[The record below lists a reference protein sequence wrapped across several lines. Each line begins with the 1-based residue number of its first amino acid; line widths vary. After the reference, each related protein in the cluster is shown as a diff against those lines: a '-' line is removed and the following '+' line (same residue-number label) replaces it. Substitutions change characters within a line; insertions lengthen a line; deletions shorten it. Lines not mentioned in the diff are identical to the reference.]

1 MSARQWLS
9 RVAKWVLFV
18 LVAVILMPQP
28 AYRGAPGTL
37 LNPAQ
42 YAVDLAAQSGQVD
55 SAATVFD
62 LGPLSRLATRAPG
75 GGQGRA
81 LAFDLLVA
89 AAVLY
94 GLSLLFRRASSA
106 EALLGILA
114 GALVVEGVHSYV
126 FPLAVLLWLVLLVVV
141 LDYVQRETILSLL
154 AAAGLSW
161 LLFYFQSSVG
171 LAALAMLA
179 AVLIFRLVH
188 PGRRGRR
195 FTALALAVW
204 LVLGPLLAL
213 LLRIDL
219 PGHVANALRLRSLA
233 AAPAPA
239 LAIGKANGSEF
250 LWLALTI
257 LLIFAGVLLASRR
270 ALRGQAVD
278 WLACG
283 LVGALLLLAFRE
295 AFVRP
300 WGHPWLFFQAAAAA
314 IGILALI
321 LTTREAGRRFGGA
334 FAAVLILSFPVVS
347 ANVQGDYLS
356 ARVAS
361 LQSYAAWALNTA
373 QPAAGDPRLEAYIP
387 PPRLLEIIGDGTV
400 DATAELL
407 PFIVANDLAFQPSA
421 AITSLAELP
430 GQIGSDNGPRFIML
444 GLGDDP
450 AHNPF
455 PAGSPAA
462 LDLLQDYR
470 VVWRYGDL
478 FLLLERLQQP
488 RPLEQAGSFSGA
500 GQLEEAL
507 VLATPGGIQRLQ
519 ADVEHTLLGRLAQAV
534 TLAPQLDLV
543 VEYVDGERETARLT
557 ADQLRAGV
565 QLAPVVDDLAT
576 AELFSGASGVL
587 NRPVARFW
595 LQATP
600 SWAFEPRYG
609 YTVDSFADRNA
620 ATSDE
625 WPTVTLNNG
634 QQLRLAAVQVSLEPD
649 AVAGDMFWE
658 VDPATIAPEMA
669 LEHTAFARLLD
680 ETGQIVASTEVELQD
695 RAAGLRTLAA
705 GQRRFL
711 AARLRLPLPP
721 DAATAVYDLEVGLT
735 PAGQAPESAVWRTVL
750 PEFVRR
756 ERDE

>member
-37 LNPAQ
+37 LDPAQ
-42 YAVDLAAQSGQVD
+42 YAVDLAAQSGQVN

-75 GGQGRA
+75 GGQGRE

-94 GLSLLFRRASSA
+94 GLFLLFRRANSA

-114 GALVVEGVHSYV
+114 GALVVEGVRSYV

-154 AAAGLSW
+154 AAAGLGW

-179 AVLIFRLVH
+179 ARAGLSSGAAPAGAAGASWRLCW
-188 PGRRGRR
+188 P
-195 FTALALAVW
+195 AWLA
-204 LVLGPLLAL
+204 LGPLLAL
-213 LLRIDL
+213 LLHIDL
-219 PGHVANALRLRSLA
+219 PGHVAKALRLRSLA

-257 LLIFAGVLLASRR
+257 LLIFAGALLANRR
-270 ALRGQAVD
+270 ALRGQAAD

-314 IGILALI
+314 IGILALT
-321 LTTREAGRRFGGA
+321 LTSGEAARRFGGA
-334 FAAVLILSFPVVS
+334 FAAALILSFPVVS

-356 ARVAS
+356 ARGAS

-373 QPAAGDPRLEAYIP
+373 QPAADDPRLEAYIL
-387 PPRLLEIIGDGTV
+387 PPRVLEIIGDGTV
-400 DATAELL
+400 AATAELL
-407 PFIVANDLAFQPSA
+407 PFVVANDLAFQPSA
-421 AITSLAELP
+421 AIMSLAELP
-430 GQIGSDNGPRFIML
+430 GQIGSDNAPRFIML
-444 GLGDDP
+444 ALDDDP

-470 VVWRYGDL
+470 VVWRYGDV
-478 FLLLERLQQP
+478 FLLLERLPQS
-488 RPLEQAGSFSGA
+488 RPLELADSISGA
-500 GQLEEAL
+500 GQLRRGAGAGHIGRHPAL
-507 VLATPGGIQRLQ
+507 
-519 ADVEHTLLGRLAQAV
+519 
-534 TLAPQLDLV
+534 
-543 VEYVDGERETARLT
+543 
-557 ADQLRAGV
+557 AG
-565 QLAPVVDDLAT
+565 
-576 AELFSGASGVL
+576 
-587 NRPVARFW
+587 
-595 LQATP
+595 
-600 SWAFEPRYG
+600 
-609 YTVDSFADRNA
+609 
-620 ATSDE
+620 
-625 WPTVTLNNG
+625 
-634 QQLRLAAVQVSLEPD
+634 
-649 AVAGDMFWE
+649 
-658 VDPATIAPEMA
+658 
-669 LEHTAFARLLD
+669 
-680 ETGQIVASTEVELQD
+680 
-695 RAAGLRTLAA
+695 
-705 GQRRFL
+705 
-711 AARLRLPLPP
+711 
-721 DAATAVYDLEVGLT
+721 
-735 PAGQAPESAVWRTVL
+735 
-750 PEFVRR
+750 
-756 ERDE
+756 